1 MDSHCVYQ
9 KEATY
14 LLMDEQIHF
23 LSGHAFSLCALNYA
37 VKIANPPWRE
47 NKWLLKGMGDETM
60 IGLLRVMPQNT
71 HMTH

>member
-9 KEATY
+9 KETTY
-14 LLMDEQIHF
+14 LLVDEQINF
-23 LSGHAFSLCALNYA
+23 LSGHAFSLCALNYT

-47 NKWLLKGMGDETM
+47 HKWLLKGMGDETM
-60 IGLLRVMPQNT
+60 IGLLRVMPPNT